1 MEKRKQGISSNDNMK
16 SLPKN
21 NPARNERGDY
31 GLSIF
36 LEKIYKFH
44 NQFNKFNEFYNKFHI

>member
-1 MEKRKQGISSNDNMK
+1 MK

-21 NPARNERGDY
+21 NPTRYERGDY
-31 GLSIF
+31 RLSIF

>member
-21 NPARNERGDY
+21 NPACNERGDY

>member
-1 MEKRKQGISSNDNMK
+1 MEKRKQGIGSNDNMK

-21 NPARNERGDY
+21 NPTRNERGDY
-31 GLSIF
+31 GFSIF

-44 NQFNKFNEFYNKFHI
+44 NQSV